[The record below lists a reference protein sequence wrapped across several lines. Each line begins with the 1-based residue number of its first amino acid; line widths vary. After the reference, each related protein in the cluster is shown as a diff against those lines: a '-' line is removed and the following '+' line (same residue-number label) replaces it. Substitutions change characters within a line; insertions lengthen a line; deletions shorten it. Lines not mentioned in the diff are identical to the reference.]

1 MSEFAGSVAIVAG
14 GALGI
19 GRAAAQ
25 RLAQGDASV
34 VICSDQDNQ
43 VEQAADGLR
52 SEGLEVQGLRADV
65 TSSAEMERL
74 VAFTADAYGG
84 VDILVNSAGIQR
96 YGT

>member
-34 VICSDQDNQ
+34 VICSDQSNQ

-65 TSSAEMERL
+65 TSQQKWNGWWHLRL
-74 VAFTADAYGG
+74 TRTGAWT
-84 VDILVNSAGIQR
+84 SW
-96 YGT
+96 